1 MLKYRGQQIN
11 DTDVSIGKTAPQM
24 RTIPV
29 NVRECSA
36 SYCQLKLPAD
46 PWGSLKEEVYP
57 AAQEVYDVFLH
68 RSGLW
73 LFHPFICL
81 LLLPLPF
88 FFRLILSYYSHLN
101 PSFPFMCLIS
111 IFSDLFLLHAELF
124 SFNQW

>member
-68 RSGLW
+68 RSELW

-81 LLLPLPF
+81 LLLPLPSF
-88 FFRLILSYYSHLN
+88 FLSYS
-101 PSFPFMCLIS
+101 
-111 IFSDLFLLHAELF
+111 FLLLTSKSLLPIYVSHFHLF
-124 SFNQW
+124 RSVPAAC